1 MGKELYI
8 CAKNLFTNTSFF
20 MADQEQRSISSK
32 NKDGSSSKGNEMSFL
47 QHLEE
52 LRWHLVRASAAV
64 IICGVVVFLNKQ
76 FIFDH
81 VILAPK
87 NPNFVTNRFFG
98 WLAVQFN
105 SPDLAINTKPFQL
118 INIDLSGQFSMHLNL
133 AIMGGII
140 IAIPYILWEFWRFVR
155 PALYE
160 NERKHVTGAVI
171 YSSILFLLGIC
182 FGYFLIVPLTTHF
195 FGSYQVSQEVLNQ
208 INLASYISSVSTIVL
223 GSGIVFELPI
233 VMFFLSKVGLAGS
246 SFFKTYRKHAF
257 IILLCLA
264 AIITPPDAFSMLL
277 VTGPLALLYELGIV
291 MARVV
296 EKRRKNVDLLEA

>member
-1 MGKELYI
+1 
-8 CAKNLFTNTSFF
+8 
-20 MADQEQRSISSK
+20 MADNEKKVLSSGK
-32 NKDGSSSKGNEMSFL
+32 KASGSSSGKEMSFL

-64 IICGVVVFLNKQ
+64 IICGVFVFLNKE
-76 FIFDH
+76 FIFDE

-87 NPNFVTNRFFG
+87 NPNFITNRFFG
-98 WLAVQFN
+98 WLAVQLN

-118 INIDLSGQFSMHLNL
+118 INIDLAGQFSIHLNL
-133 AIMGGII
+133 AIIGGII

-160 NERKHVTGAVI
+160 NERKHVTSAVF
-171 YSSILFLLGIC
+171 YSTVLFLTGIG
-182 FGYFLIVPLTTHF
+182 FGYYLIVPLTTHF
-195 FGSYQVSQEVLNQ
+195 FGGYQVSSEVLNQ
-208 INLASYISSVSTIVL
+208 INLTSYISSVNTIVL

-233 VMFFLSKVGLAGS
+233 VMYFLSKVGVAGS
-246 SFFKTYRKHAF
+246 SFFKTYRRHAF

-277 VTGPLALLYELGIV
+277 VTGPLALLYELGV
-291 MARVV
+291 FMSRVV
-296 EKRRKNVDLLEA
+296 EKRRNDADLLEA

>member
-1 MGKELYI
+1 
-8 CAKNLFTNTSFF
+8 
-20 MADQEQRSISSK
+20 MADKEQRSLFSNKK
-32 NKDGSSSKGNEMSFL
+32 NGSTSKGNEMSFL

-64 IICGVVVFLNKQ
+64 LICGVVVFLNKK
-76 FIFDH
+76 FIFDN
-81 VILAPK
+81 VILAPR

-98 WLAVQFN
+98 WLAVQLN

-118 INIDLSGQFSMHLNL
+118 INIDLAGQFTIHLNL
-133 AIMGGII
+133 AIIGGII
-140 IAIPYILWEFWRFVR
+140 ISIPYILWEFWRFVR

-160 NERKHVTGAVI
+160 NERKHVTAAVV
-171 YSSILFLLGIC
+171 YSSLLFLIGVS

-208 INLASYISSVSTIVL
+208 INLTSYISSVNTIVL

-246 SFFKTYRKHAF
+246 SFFKKYRKHAF
-257 IILLCLA
+257 IMLLCLA

-277 VTGPLALLYELGIV
+277 VTGPLALLYELGIL
-291 MARVV
+291 MAKMV
-296 EKRRKNVDLLEA
+296 EKKRKNIDLLEA

>member
-1 MGKELYI
+1 MSEKEKK
-8 CAKNLFTNTSFF
+8 AG
-20 MADQEQRSISSK
+20 SSK
-32 NKDGSSSKGNEMSFL
+32 NKDGSTAKSEMSFL

-64 IICGVVVFLNKQ
+64 IVFGVVVFLNKQ
-76 FIFDH
+76 FIFDY
-81 VILAPK
+81 VLLAPK

-98 WLAVQFN
+98 WLAVQLN

-118 INIDLSGQFSMHLNL
+118 INIDLAGQFSMHLNL
-133 AIMGGII
+133 AIIGGII

-160 NERKHVTGAVI
+160 NERKHVTSAVV
-171 YSSILFLLGIC
+171 YSSFLFLLGVC

-195 FGSYQVSQEVLNQ
+195 FGSYQVSAEVLNQ
-208 INLASYISSVSTIVL
+208 INLTSYVSAITTIVL

-233 VMFFLSKVGLAGS
+233 VMFFLAKVGLAGT

-277 VTGPLALLYELGIV
+277 VTGPLALLYELGIL
-291 MARVV
+291 MARMV
-296 EKRRKNVDLLEA
+296 EKKRKGVDLLEA

>member
-1 MGKELYI
+1 MAEKE
-8 CAKNLFTNTSFF
+8 KK
-20 MADQEQRSISSK
+20 EGSSK
-32 NKDGSSSKGNEMSFL
+32 KKDGSTPKSEMSFL

-64 IICGVVVFLNKQ
+64 IVFGVVVFLNKQ
-76 FIFDH
+76 FIFDY
-81 VILAPK
+81 VLLAPK

-98 WLAVQFN
+98 WLAVQLN

-118 INIDLSGQFSMHLNL
+118 INIDLAGQFSMHLNL
-133 AIMGGII
+133 AIIGGII

-160 NERKHVTGAVI
+160 NERKHVTSAVV
-171 YSSILFLLGIC
+171 YSSFLFLLGVC

-195 FGSYQVSQEVLNQ
+195 FGSYQVSAEVLNQ
-208 INLASYISSVSTIVL
+208 INLTSYVSAITTIVL

-233 VMFFLSKVGLAGS
+233 VMFFLAKVGLAGT

-277 VTGPLALLYELGIV
+277 VTGPLALLYELGIL
-291 MARVV
+291 MARMV
-296 EKRRKNVDLLEA
+296 EKKRKGVDLLEA

>member
-8 CAKNLFTNTSFF
+8 CAKIQLLSVRIF
-20 MADQEQRSISSK
+20 MAEKKKIG
-32 NKDGSSSKGNEMSFL
+32 GSSTKGVEMSFL

-64 IICGVVVFLNKQ
+64 IVCGVVIFLNKQ

-87 NPNFVTNRFFG
+87 SSDFVTNRFFG
-98 WLAVQFN
+98 WLAVQLN

-118 INIDLSGQFSMHLNL
+118 INIDLAGQFTMHLNL
-133 AIMGGII
+133 AIIGGII
-140 IAIPYILWEFWRFVR
+140 VSIPYILWEFWRFVR

-160 NERKHVTGAVI
+160 NERKHVTSAVI
-171 YSSILFLLGIC
+171 YSSALFILGIS
-182 FGYFLIVPLTTHF
+182 FGYYLIVPLTTHF
-195 FGSYQVSQEVLNQ
+195 FGSYQVSETVLNQ
-208 INLASYISSVSTIVL
+208 INLTSYISSVTTIVL

-233 VMFFLSKVGLAGS
+233 VMFFLAKVGLVGT
-246 SFFKTYRKHAF
+246 SFYKKYRKHAF
-257 IILLCLA
+257 IALLCLA

-277 VTGPLALLYELGIV
+277 VTGPLALLYELGIL
-291 MARVV
+291 MAKLV
-296 EKRRKNVDLLEA
+296 EKRRGNVDLLEA

>member
-1 MGKELYI
+1 
-8 CAKNLFTNTSFF
+8 
-20 MADQEQRSISSK
+20 MAEKVKKSIFSK
-32 NKDGSSSKGNEMSFL
+32 NKEEVSSKGTEMSFL

-52 LRWHLVRASAAV
+52 LRWHLVRSSAAV
-64 IICGVVVFLNKQ
+64 VFFGVIVFLNRQ
-76 FIFDH
+76 FIFDD

-98 WLAVQFN
+98 WLAVQLN

-118 INIDLSGQFSMHLNL
+118 INIDLSGQFSIHLNL
-133 AIMGGII
+133 AIIGGII
-140 IAIPYILWEFWRFVR
+140 ISIPYILWEFWRFVR

-160 NERKHVTGAVI
+160 NERKHVTSAVV
-171 YSSILFLLGIC
+171 YSSLLFLLGVC

-208 INLASYISSVSTIVL
+208 INLASYISSVTTIIL
-223 GSGIVFELPI
+223 GSAIVFELPI
-233 VMFFLSKVGLAGS
+233 VMYFLAKVGLAGT
-246 SFFKTYRKHAF
+246 SFFRTYRKHAF

-277 VTGPLALLYELGIV
+277 VTGPLALLYELGIL
-291 MARVV
+291 MARIV
-296 EKRRKNVDLLEA
+296 EKRRGDVDLLEA

>member
-1 MGKELYI
+1 
-8 CAKNLFTNTSFF
+8 
-20 MADQEQRSISSK
+20 MADKEQRSLFSK
-32 NKDGSSSKGNEMSFL
+32 KKDGSTSKGNEMSFL

-64 IICGVVVFLNKQ
+64 LISGVVVFLNKK
-76 FIFDH
+76 FIFDN
-81 VILAPK
+81 VILAPR

-98 WLAVQFN
+98 WLAVQLN

-118 INIDLSGQFSMHLNL
+118 INIDLAGQFTIHLNL
-133 AIMGGII
+133 AIIGGII
-140 IAIPYILWEFWRFVR
+140 ISIPYILWEFWRFVR

-160 NERKHVTGAVI
+160 NERKHVTAAVV
-171 YSSILFLLGIC
+171 YSSLLFLLGVC
-182 FGYFLIVPLTTHF
+182 VGYFLIVPLTTHF

-208 INLASYISSVSTIVL
+208 INLTSYISSVNTIVL

-246 SFFKTYRKHAF
+246 SFFKKYRKHAF
-257 IILLCLA
+257 IMLLCLA

-277 VTGPLALLYELGIV
+277 VTGPLALLYELGIL
-291 MARVV
+291 MAKMV
-296 EKRRKNVDLLEA
+296 EKKRKNVDLLEA

>member
-1 MGKELYI
+1 
-8 CAKNLFTNTSFF
+8 
-20 MADQEQRSISSK
+20 MADKEKRSISS
-32 NKDGSSSKGNEMSFL
+32 NNNDGSTSKVKEMSFL

-64 IICGVVVFLNKQ
+64 LVFGVVVFLNKQ
-76 FIFDH
+76 FIFDDI
-81 VILAPK
+81 ILAPM

-98 WLAVQFN
+98 WLAVQLN
-105 SPDLAINTKPFQL
+105 SPDLAINTKPFHL
-118 INIDLSGQFSMHLNL
+118 INIDLSGQFSIHLNI
-133 AIMGGII
+133 AIIGGII
-140 IAIPYILWEFWRFVR
+140 ISIPYILWEFWRFVR

-160 NERKHVTGAVI
+160 NERRHVTSAVI
-171 YSSILFLLGIC
+171 YSSGLFLLGVS

-208 INLASYISSVSTIVL
+208 INITSYVSSVSTIVL

-246 SFFKTYRKHAF
+246 SFFKAYRKHAF

-277 VTGPLALLYELGIV
+277 VTGPLALLYELGIL
-291 MARVV
+291 MAKLV
-296 EKRRKNVDLLEA
+296 ERKRKNVDLLEA

>member
-1 MGKELYI
+1 
-8 CAKNLFTNTSFF
+8 
-20 MADQEQRSISSK
+20 MADQEKISNSS
-32 NKDGSSSKGNEMSFL
+32 NKKGGNNTPVKEMSFL

-64 IICGVVVFLNKQ
+64 LICGVFVFLNKQ
-76 FIFDH
+76 FIFDN
-81 VILAPK
+81 VLLAPK
-87 NPNFVTNRFFG
+87 NANFITNRFFG
-98 WLAVQFN
+98 WLAVQLN

-118 INIDLSGQFSMHLNL
+118 INIDLSGQFSIHLNL
-133 AIMGGII
+133 AIIGGII

-160 NERKHVTGAVI
+160 NERKHVTAAVF
-171 YSSILFLLGIC
+171 YSTLLFLLGIS

-195 FGSYQVSQEVLNQ
+195 FGSYQVSNEVLNQ
-208 INLASYISSVSTIVL
+208 INLTSYISSVNTIVL

-233 VMFFLSKVGLAGS
+233 VMYFLSKVGLAGT
-246 SFFKTYRKHAF
+246 SFFKKYRKHAF
-257 IILLCLA
+257 ILLLTLA

-291 MARVV
+291 MARLV
-296 EKRRKNVDLLEA
+296 EKKRKSVDLLEA

>member
-1 MGKELYI
+1 
-8 CAKNLFTNTSFF
+8 
-20 MADQEQRSISSK
+20 MADKEKRSISS
-32 NKDGSSSKGNEMSFL
+32 NNNDGSTSKVKEMSFL

-64 IICGVVVFLNKQ
+64 LVFGVVVFLNKQ
-76 FIFDH
+76 FIFDDI
-81 VILAPK
+81 ILAPM

-98 WLAVQFN
+98 WLAVQLN
-105 SPDLAINTKPFQL
+105 SPDLAINTKPFHL
-118 INIDLSGQFSMHLNL
+118 INIDLSGQFSIHLNI
-133 AIMGGII
+133 AIIGGII
-140 IAIPYILWEFWRFVR
+140 ISIPYILWEFWRFVR

-160 NERKHVTGAVI
+160 NERKHVTSAVV
-171 YSSILFLLGIC
+171 YSSGLFLLGVS

-208 INLASYISSVSTIVL
+208 INITSYVSSVSTIVL

-246 SFFKTYRKHAF
+246 SFFKAYRKHAF

-277 VTGPLALLYELGIV
+277 VTGPLALLYELGIL
-291 MARVV
+291 MAKLV
-296 EKRRKNVDLLEA
+296 ERKRKNVDLLEA

>member
-1 MGKELYI
+1 
-8 CAKNLFTNTSFF
+8 
-20 MADQEQRSISSK
+20 MADQEKISNSS
-32 NKDGSSSKGNEMSFL
+32 NKKGGNNTPVKEMSFL

-64 IICGVVVFLNKQ
+64 LICGVFVFLNKQ
-76 FIFDH
+76 FIFDN
-81 VILAPK
+81 VLLAPK
-87 NPNFVTNRFFG
+87 NANFITNRFFG
-98 WLAVQFN
+98 WLAVQLN

-118 INIDLSGQFSMHLNL
+118 INIDLSGQFSIHLNL
-133 AIMGGII
+133 AIIGGII

-160 NERKHVTGAVI
+160 NERKHVTAAVF
-171 YSSILFLLGIC
+171 YSTLLFLLGIS

-208 INLASYISSVSTIVL
+208 INLTSYISSVNTIVL

-233 VMFFLSKVGLAGS
+233 VMYFLSKVGLAGT
-246 SFFKTYRKHAF
+246 SFFKKYRKHAF
-257 IILLCLA
+257 ILLLTLA

-277 VTGPLALLYELGIV
+277 VTGPLALLYELGII
-291 MARVV
+291 MARLV
-296 EKRRKNVDLLEA
+296 EKKRKSVDLLEA

>member
-1 MGKELYI
+1 
-8 CAKNLFTNTSFF
+8 
-20 MADQEQRSISSK
+20 MADQGKISGSDK
-32 NKDGSSSKGNEMSFL
+32 KDDGTTKVKEMSFL

-64 IICGVVVFLNKQ
+64 LICGVGVFLNKE
-76 FIFDH
+76 FVFDK
-81 VILAPK
+81 VLLAPK
-87 NPNFVTNRFFG
+87 SADFVTNRFFG
-98 WLAVQFN
+98 WLAVQLD
-105 SPDLAINTKPFQL
+105 SPDLAINTRPFQL

-133 AIMGGII
+133 AIIGGII

-160 NERKHVTGAVI
+160 NERKHVTSAVV
-171 YSSILFLLGIC
+171 YSTVLFILGIC

-195 FGSYQVSQEVLNQ
+195 FGSYQVSTEVLNQ
-208 INLASYISSVSTIVL
+208 INLMSYISSVNTIVL

-233 VMFFLSKVGLAGS
+233 VMFFLSKVGIAGT
-246 SFFKTYRKHAF
+246 SFFRKYRRHAF
-257 IILLCLA
+257 ILLLTLA

-291 MARVV
+291 MARLV
-296 EKRRKNVDLLEA
+296 EKKRKSVDLLEA